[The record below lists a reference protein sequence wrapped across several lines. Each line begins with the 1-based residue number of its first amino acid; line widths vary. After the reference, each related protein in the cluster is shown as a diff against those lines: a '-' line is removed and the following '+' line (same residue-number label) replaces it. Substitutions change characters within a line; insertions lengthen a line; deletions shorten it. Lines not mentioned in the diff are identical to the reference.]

1 MPQLQIF
8 SPFKEA
14 IANAVH
20 NLGTDTLNL
29 ALTNT
34 APSLSNSVL
43 ADITQIGSTGG
54 YAPVTIGVTGSAQS
68 GGTYTLGL
76 EAVTFTASGADF
88 EAFRYVVL
96 YNDTAAGKNLIAFFD
111 YGVPFTL
118 ANGESFSINA
128 GNWLTNA

>member
-1 MPQLQIF
+1 MPQIQIF

-20 NLGTDTLNL
+20 NLGTDTLKL

-43 ADITQIGSTGG
+43 SDITQIGSTGG

-76 EAVTFTASGADF
+76 DAATFTASGADF
-88 EAFRYVVL
+88 APFRYVVL
-96 YNDTAAGKNLIAFFD
+96 YNDTGKNLIAFFD

-118 ANGESFSINA
+118 ASGESFSINA